1 MVIFGLAIYP
11 YQVSNN
17 TNMNNTQI
25 SNGIELVYGN
35 EAVEWMIDN
44 SQKKPDFDRII
55 ESYRNICNTGTQMN
69 IYDKNQGIIVTIEVQ
84 NNSYLISNI
93 IDDITEIK

>member
-1 MVIFGLAIYP
+1 
-11 YQVSNN
+11 
-17 TNMNNTQI
+17 
-25 SNGIELVYGN
+25 
-35 EAVEWMIDN
+35 
-44 SQKKPDFDRII
+44 
-55 ESYRNICNTGTQMN
+55 MN